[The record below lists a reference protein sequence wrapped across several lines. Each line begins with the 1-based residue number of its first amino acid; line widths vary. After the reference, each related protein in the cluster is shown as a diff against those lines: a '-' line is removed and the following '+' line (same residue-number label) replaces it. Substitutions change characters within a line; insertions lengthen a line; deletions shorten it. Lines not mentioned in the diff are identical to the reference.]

1 MNSVA
6 DIWNNVLQDLR
17 RELSEITIKT
27 WFDELEAVDF
37 RDGTMYLHCSNDF
50 KTGYIKN
57 LFLKNIKASLQEIFS
72 MEVAVEVLDDLA
84 LEDFRGASEG
94 SVRKQAPDF
103 SADLTFDTFVVGPSN
118 KMAYAAITS
127 R

>member
-27 WFDELEAVDF
+27 WFDELEAGDF

-50 KTGYIKN
+50 KTG
-57 LFLKNIKASLQEIFS
+57 
-72 MEVAVEVLDDLA
+72 
-84 LEDFRGASEG
+84 
-94 SVRKQAPDF
+94 
-103 SADLTFDTFVVGPSN
+103 
-118 KMAYAAITS
+118 
-127 R
+127 